1 MLVRSKIEGPLNGV
15 EKVASVLQFWLR
27 RRCKTDRDK
36 EHFWSIGLDT
46 KLVVKYVEVVTI
58 GTLDASLVHPRE
70 VFRFAIMQGAASI
83 IIGHNH
89 PSGDIQPSIQ
99 DRAVTRSLASAG
111 KVLGVPLHDHLIIG
125 MNGKRFSFA
134 ESLPEDLRTSY
145 VGL

>member
-1 MLVRSKIEGPLNGV
+1 MLVRTKIDGPVNSV
-15 EKVASVLQFWLR
+15 EKVASVLQIWLR

-70 VFRFAIMQGAASI
+70 VFRFAIMQGAASL

-99 DRAVTRSLASAG
+99 DRAVTRSLANAG

-134 ESLPEDLRTSY
+134 ESLPDDLRASS
-145 VGL
+145 

>member
-1 MLVRSKIEGPLNGV
+1 MLVRTKIDGPVNNV

-89 PSGDIQPSIQ
+89 PSGDIQPSVQ
-99 DRAVTRSLASAG
+99 DRAVTRSLANAG
-111 KVLGVPLHDHLIIG
+111 KVLGISLHDHLIIG
-125 MNGKRFSFA
+125 MNGRRFSFA
-134 ESLPEDLRTSY
+134 ESLPDDLRAS
-145 VGL
+145 